1 MYAQWDFLVIITP
14 EFAKV
19 VLQTVSFVTKKA
31 NAQAVISSKTS
42 GLSPTSLSDVHL
54 Y

>member
-14 EFAKV
+14 EFAKI

-31 NAQAVISSKTS
+31 NAQAATKSKTS
-42 GLSPTSLSDVHL
+42 GLSPTSLSDAHL